1 MGSANLPQPIHAV
14 TGVKLNGILS
24 YFNSFNK
31 KITFNKFQKPLL
43 IKFDCATQRFQKHSE
58 PQVTIQR
65 TPTSLN
71 PVSGKPILIHS
82 SKLL

>member
-1 MGSANLPQPIHAV
+1 MGSANLPQPIHAI

-31 KITFNKFQKPLL
+31 KITSNKFQKPLL
-43 IKFDCATQRFQKHSE
+43 IKFDCHSKV
-58 PQVTIQR
+58 PKASR
-65 TPTSLN
+65 TAGYPPTN
-71 PVSGKPILIHS
+71 PNFPESGFWKTNFIHS